1 MRRNVVERKANKKLE
16 IAKTEP
22 ESEGDKL
29 LGSDGEMF
37 EWSWEWQRNVQ
48 VKLGVTEKCSSEV
61 GSDRNVRVKVYFE
74 LFDQLVESNA
84 K

>member
-61 GSDRNVRVKVYFE
+61 GSDGEMFE
-74 LFDQLVESNA
+74 
-84 K
+84 

>member
-1 MRRNVVERKANKKLE
+1 M
-16 IAKTEP
+16 
-22 ESEGDKL
+22 
-29 LGSDGEMF
+29 
-37 EWSWEWQRNVQ
+37 
-48 VKLGVTEKCSSEV
+48 KLGVTEKCSSEV

>member
-1 MRRNVVERKANKKLE
+1 ME

-22 ESEGDKL
+22 ESEGDEL

-37 EWSWEWQRNVQ
+37 EWSWEWR
-48 VKLGVTEKCSSEV
+48 
-61 GSDRNVRVKVYFE
+61 RNVRVKVYYE

>member
-37 EWSWEWQRNVQ
+37 E
-48 VKLGVTEKCSSEV
+48 
-61 GSDRNVRVKVYFE
+61 
-74 LFDQLVESNA
+74 
-84 K
+84 